1 MNQLKKERKL
11 LLFIHL
17 CLLKRVLTQHD
28 ECDEVTTNSRM
39 TSIIISTPS
48 VYTALQC
55 EDKCFREASCDGFN
69 FKPMGTNDK
78 YAKCELFK
86 AEKSLRFLFA
96 KGFSSRWLDRAKVR
110 EKWASASYADF
121 ITLNLS
127 GGQYM
132 ITRFI
137 YD

>member
-1 MNQLKKERKL
+1 MNAKL
-11 LLFIHL
+11 LLFIQL
-17 CLLKRVLTQHD
+17 YLLKRVLTLHD
-28 ECDEVTTNSRM
+28 ECDGATADSRM
-39 TSIIISTPS
+39 SSIIISTPS

-55 EDKCFREASCDGFN
+55 EDKCFRKASCDGYN
-69 FKPMGTNDK
+69 FKPMEKNDK
-78 YAKCELFK
+78 YAKCELFNAK
-86 AEKSLRFLFA
+86 KSVRFSFA

-110 EKWASASYADF
+110 EKWVSASYADF